1 MTLSILL
8 LITFLATT
16 LAVVSQ
22 LLTGFG
28 FALVL
33 LPLLMLVISPAQ
45 AVGTT
50 IVLGAILCIAMV
62 WRDRHHVDRV
72 KLMEML
78 VGSLVGLPLG
88 IAIVALVPPPW
99 LKWMVVGSVL
109 AALLVVLVNLTIRN
123 RRSTTAGVGLLSGV
137 LLTSTGVNGPPL
149 VALLRANNYPPS
161 VYRATLAAI
170 FTVQNGVGSL
180 LLFGAGRVDAT
191 MMTMIGAGVLAMPA
205 AYWLGERLFHRIN
218 AVQLRWGIIVMLVI
232 CLGTV
237 LAFR

>member
-1 MTLSILL
+1 MTLTTLL
-8 LITFLATT
+8 LVTFLATT

-33 LPLLMLVISPAQ
+33 IPLLMLVTTPAQ
-45 AVGTT
+45 AVGTG
-50 IVLGAILCIAMV
+50 IVLGAIMCIAMV
-62 WRDRHHVDRV
+62 WRDRQHVDRV

-78 VGSLVGLPLG
+78 VGSLIGLPIG
-88 IAIVALVPPPW
+88 IAILAWLPPHW
-99 LKWMVVGSVL
+99 LKWAVVASVL
-109 AALLVVLVNLTIRN
+109 GALLVVLANLTIRN
-123 RRSTTAGVGLLSGV
+123 RRSTTAGIGLLSGV

-161 VYRATLAAI
+161 TYRATLAAI

-180 LLFGAGRVDAT
+180 LLFGTGKVNAT
-191 MMTMIGAGVLAMPA
+191 MMAMVGAGVLAMPA
-205 AYWLGERLFHRIN
+205 AYWLGERLFHRID
-218 AVQLRWGIIVMLVI
+218 ARQLRWGIIAMLLI